1 MNAIIAYWK
10 GLSRREQRL
19 MGVAGA
25 VLVLGALYWGI
36 ISPLQAR
43 AEQAQQRVVSE
54 RNLLVWVNGKKAE
67 IEALRRVSG
76 NRGQV
81 SALPLN
87 QAVTSSVKRFDLEIV
102 RLQPQQEELQVWL
115 KPMPF
120 NALISWLDFLSV
132 NHGISV
138 KFIDIGKNETQGMVD
153 VKRLQLGRG

>member
-25 VLVLGALYWGI
+25 VLILGGLYWGVV
-36 ISPLQAR
+36 SPLQAR
-43 AEQAQQRVVSE
+43 AEQAQQRLVSE
-54 RNLLVWVNGKKAE
+54 RNLLVRVNGKKAD
-67 IEALRRVSG
+67 IEMLRRQSG

-81 SALPLN
+81 TALPLN
-87 QAVTSSVKRFDLEIV
+87 QAVTTSVKRFDLEIV

-120 NALISWLDFLSV
+120 NALISWLDFLSI

-138 KFIDIGKNETQGMVD
+138 KFIDIGKNSVDGMVD